1 MIIAIIIIFMNMI
14 MIIHHYHHLHCLL
27 CLSSPTKILGAH
39 FTLKPIIY
47 QCRMLNLFLIFSQGD
62 YGILKYQD
70 TSTGKPV
77 AELFT
82 KLGKCDCMTQN
93 PYNAVI
99 HLGHYNGI

>member
-1 MIIAIIIIFMNMI
+1 MHILPFKPLIVNVK
-14 MIIHHYHHLHCLL
+14 HLLYFWF
-27 CLSSPTKILGAH
+27 S
-39 FTLKPIIY
+39 
-47 QCRMLNLFLIFSQGD
+47 SQGD

-99 HLGHYNGI
+99 HLGHYNGKDILLFNTGLKVLFFQSVFFI